1 MRRMLVG
8 MSQDKLGES
17 LDLTF
22 QQVQKYEKG
31 SNRISASRLYDLSRI
46 LEVPVQF
53 FFDDLPGSATANMVG
68 TVKPAGSVEMID
80 FLSSSEGAQLVRSFS
95 EISSP
100 AVRRNILELVKSIS
114 HIDGAQSDQG

>member
-114 HIDGAQSDQG
+114 HIDGAQSD